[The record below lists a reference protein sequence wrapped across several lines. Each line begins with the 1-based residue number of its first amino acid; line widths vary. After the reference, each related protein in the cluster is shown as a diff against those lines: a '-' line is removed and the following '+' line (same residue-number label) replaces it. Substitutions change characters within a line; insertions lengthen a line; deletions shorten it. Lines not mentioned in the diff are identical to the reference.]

1 MFGLSLGFVIETLVA
16 ILLATTIAYCIILN
30 QRLKRLHSDRDQLRK
45 MVMDLVSATNLA
57 NAAIKELKSTAVEA
71 EQVLQS
77 RLDEAERFGMQL
89 AQHVSAGQQVMDRIA
104 RITTAAARPATE
116 PATLSAA
123 IETPQPISMAERRPP
138 IVVAPEPTKLQA
150 ALLQLTQRQRMR
162 GDAA

>member
-57 NAAIKELKSTAVEA
+57 NAAIKELKATAVEA

-89 AQHVSAGQQVMDRIA
+89 AQHVSAGQQVMERIT
-104 RITTAAARPATE
+104 RITTAARPAPE
-116 PATLSAA
+116 PVIASAA
-123 IETPQPISMAERRPP
+123 LETPQPLSMLERRAP
-138 IVVAPEPTKLQA
+138 VAAPEPTKLQA